1 VVKGEKPTTE
11 NSEIHGEKK
20 KSSVLL
26 RESHCGE
33 GKKPHNTE
41 NTEKKPYLHPLT
53 RPSKQ

>member
-1 VVKGEKPTTE
+1 MVKGEKPTTE

-33 GKKPHNTE
+33 GKNLSTPRTQR
-41 NTEKKPYLHPLT
+41 KKPYFHPLT
-53 RPSKQ
+53 LSL